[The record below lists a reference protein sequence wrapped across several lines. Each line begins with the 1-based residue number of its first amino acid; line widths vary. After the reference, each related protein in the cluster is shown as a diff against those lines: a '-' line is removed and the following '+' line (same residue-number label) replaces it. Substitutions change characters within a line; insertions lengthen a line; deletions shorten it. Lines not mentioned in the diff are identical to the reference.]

1 MAHAGVPPPPE
12 AAARPSLPAPSVFTE
27 LLAPG
32 PGLKSPHSSLLSTQ
46 QNKLFQ
52 GKVVPLEKLF
62 LHALQALALHVG
74 SDQAQPGL
82 GPTLPSHSFQSL
94 HPAES

>member
-1 MAHAGVPPPPE
+1 MAYAGPRGGGE
-12 AAARPSLPAPSVFTE
+12 GDRPGLPAPSVFTE
-27 LLAPG
+27 CLAPG

-52 GKVVPLEKLF
+52 GKVFPLQKMF
-62 LHALQALALHVG
+62 SHALEALVLHVG
-74 SDQAQPGL
+74 SDQARQDL
-82 GPTLPSHSFQSL
+82 GPTLHSHSSQSL